1 MIYTI
6 DKSHSEIG
14 FRVKHLGISSV
25 SGVFKNYEAHVEGDS
40 LEDLLITFSADI
52 NSIDTKDANRD
63 AHLISADLFDHEVYP
78 KILFSAKSVNLNS
91 GKITGE
97 LTIKGVIKLVE
108 FDLIY
113 NGSEKNPFTQIVFHG
128 ATISGN
134 IKRSDFGLTYNLLLE
149 TGGWLIGDEVTIQVD
164 LELHEN

>member
-63 AHLISADLFDHEVYP
+63 THLISADLFDHEVYP

-97 LTIKGVIKLVE
+97 LTIKGVTKLVE

-113 NGSEKNPFTQIVFHG
+113 NHG